1 MVIIPFDAD
10 ISGDQQFEV
19 KLGAALVTIR
29 MTWNVLSQFWFMT
42 ITKGDIGLR
51 SLKCVP
57 TWPLLRQHRAISPIV
72 GDIMVMR
79 AEATK
84 SDQIA
89 FSDLGTRWKLV
100 YFTEEEI
107 QAWEVENGLR

>member
-10 ISGDQQFEV
+10 VSADQQFDV
-19 KLGAALVTIR
+19 KLGEALVSVR
-29 MTWNVLSQFWFMT
+29 LTWNVLSQFWFMT
-42 ITKGDIGLR
+42 ITKGEIGLR
-51 SLKCVP
+51 SIKCVP
-57 TWPLLRQHRAISPIV
+57 TWPLLRQHRAIAPMQ

-79 AEATK
+79 AEASK

-107 QAWEVENGLR
+107 YAWEVENGLQ

>member
-19 KLGAALVTIR
+19 KLGDALVTIR
-29 MTWNVLSQFWFMT
+29 MTWNVLCQFWFMT
-42 ITKGDIGLR
+42 ITKGEIGLR

-57 TWPLLRQHRAISPIV
+57 TWPLLRQHRAISQVV